1 VSVLAVSVDSRPEVK
16 LGEELTDHRWVDVR
30 SMGVELR
37 RVMTSFGPRDV
48 EAFVTGDVLIWG
60 LTARIIRA
68 LMDAGV
74 L

>member
-1 VSVLAVSVDSRPEVK
+1 
-16 LGEELTDHRWVDVR
+16 
-30 SMGVELR
+30 
-37 RVMTSFGPRDV
+37 MTSFGPRDV